1 MSWQRRGEEK
11 PGHDVSALSHSATG
25 LVPPVSILKPVQG
38 LDREGYQNFASMCD
52 LDYPS
57 YEIVAA
63 ASDASDPVIP
73 QIQRLQQEFPKTNI
87 RLIIGMEE
95 LGISPKTNNLC
106 RLVNEAK
113 YDLLAINDG
122 AVRVEKY
129 YLRDVV
135 APFADPKVGV
145 ILKASDE
152 DA

>member
-1 MSWQRRGEEK
+1 
-11 PGHDVSALSHSATG
+11 
-25 LVPPVSILKPVQG
+25 
-38 LDREGYQNFASMCD
+38 MCE

-57 YEIVAA
+57 YEIVVAV
-63 ASDASDPVIP
+63 SDANDPVIP

-87 RLIIGMEE
+87 RLIKGVEK

-113 YDLLAINDG
+113 YDLLVINDSD
-122 AVRVEKY
+122 VRVEKD

>member
-1 MSWQRRGEEK
+1 
-11 PGHDVSALSHSATG
+11 
-25 LVPPVSILKPVQG
+25 VPPVSILKPVQG
-38 LDREGYQNFASMCD
+38 LDREGYQNFASMCE

-57 YEIVAA
+57 YEIVVAV
-63 ASDASDPVIP
+63 SDANDPVIP

-87 RLIIGMEE
+87 RLIIGVEE

-113 YDLLAINDG
+113 YDLLVINDSD
-122 AVRVEKY
+122 VRVEKD

>member
-1 MSWQRRGEEK
+1 
-11 PGHDVSALSHSATG
+11 
-25 LVPPVSILKPVQG
+25 VPPVGILKPVQG
-38 LDREGYQNFASMCD
+38 LDREGYQNFASMCE

-57 YEIVAA
+57 YEIVVAV
-63 ASDASDPVIP
+63 SDANDPVIP

-87 RLIIGMEE
+87 RLIIGVEE
-95 LGISPKTNNLC
+95 LGISPKTNNLW
-106 RLVNEAK
+106 RLLNEAK
-113 YDLLAINDG
+113 YDLLVINDSD
-122 AVRVEKY
+122 VRVEKD